1 MGKARLTE
9 NPPNWQLNAIKETV
23 ILQILES
30 EP

>member
-1 MGKARLTE
+1 MAFLTE
-9 NPPNWQLNAIKETV
+9 NPPNRQLNAIKETV